1 MIILPFVVAFL
12 AGLLLGVFYFGG
24 LWLTI
29 KKVYQFKK
37 AWLWLFLS
45 FIGRLAVCLVFFYL
59 LVSQNWF
66 YLLPCLLGVLIVRF
80 ISVQIIKKGYD
91 S

>member
-1 MIILPFVVAFL
+1 MTILPFVVPFM

-29 KKVYQFKK
+29 KKVYQVKRP
-37 AWLWLFLS
+37 WLWLFLS
-45 FIGRLAVCLVFFYL
+45 FLGRLIVCLILFYVL
-59 LVSQNWF
+59 IRYNWV
-66 YLLPCLLGVLIVRF
+66 YLLPCLFGFLIVRF
-80 ISVQIIKKGYD
+80 VSVQIVKQGYD